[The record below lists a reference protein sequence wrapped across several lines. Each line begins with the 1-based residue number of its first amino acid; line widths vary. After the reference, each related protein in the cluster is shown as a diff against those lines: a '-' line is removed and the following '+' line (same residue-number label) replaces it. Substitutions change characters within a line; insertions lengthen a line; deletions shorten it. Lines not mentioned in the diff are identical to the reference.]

1 MPDEDGLTVRRSDG
15 ADRAI
20 DRPLFLSRR
29 QRQCLTLAG
38 QGDRDREIA
47 GALGISLATVRNHL
61 VAARRRLKA
70 RNTAQAVA
78 MAVQQN
84 LISVDISNQEDL
96 HETQ

>member
-1 MPDEDGLTVRRSDG
+1 MPDEDGLTVRKSDG

-38 QGDRDREIA
+38 QGRRDREIA
-47 GALGISLATVRNHL
+47 DALGISLATVRNHL
-61 VAARRRLKA
+61 VGARRRLKA

-78 MAVQQN
+78 VAIQRQ
-84 LISVDISNQEDL
+84 LICVEAAR
-96 HETQ
+96 